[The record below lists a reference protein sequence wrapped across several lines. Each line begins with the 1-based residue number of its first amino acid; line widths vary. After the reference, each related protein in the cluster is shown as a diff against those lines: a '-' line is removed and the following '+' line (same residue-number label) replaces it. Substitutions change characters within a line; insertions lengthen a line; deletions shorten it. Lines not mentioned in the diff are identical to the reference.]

1 MDMARASQGSD
12 ESLVF
17 VPLGGLGEIGMNAA
31 LYGWGSP
38 KRRKWILVDCGV
50 TFAGPEAPGVDLV
63 LPDLSFIEDNAR
75 DLVAII
81 ITHAHEDHFG
91 ALAQL
96 HPKLRAPVWCTPFA
110 AGLLATRK
118 LSERGAPNIPLNV
131 AVPGV
136 PYEFGPFGVEFIKVA
151 HSIPESCALAIRT
164 PAGLLV
170 HSGDWKIDPNPPLG
184 WVTDEARFRALG
196 AEGVLA
202 LISDSTNVMRDGVS
216 PSEAEVGATLTELIR
231 TAPARVAVTTFASN
245 VARIKSIA
253 EAAFANRRE
262 VVLVGRAME
271 RVVEVARD
279 LGMLDG
285 LPDFRT
291 ADTYGYLPRDKVVAI
306 LTGSQGEPRAAL
318 SRIAEDDHPEI
329 ALAAGDRVIFSSR
342 TIPGNEKAVGR
353 ILNALARD
361 GVEIITDRTHLVHVS
376 GHPRQGEM
384 RELYGWLKPQIA
396 IPAHGEDLHLAEHA
410 KFATAQGVPQVLVA
424 RNGDMVEISREGAR
438 KIDHVTAGRVYLDGE
453 LQVNARETMM
463 AERRKLGFA
472 GMVSVAVA
480 VDERGQLAGDPEI
493 ALMGL
498 PPRARDGVPFE
509 DIAAAAV
516 EQLLRTTPKARM
528 RDPDGLEDAIVRAV
542 RAAIA
547 AQWGKKPAV
556 HALVI
561 EV

>member
-1 MDMARASQGSD
+1 MANALKTGE

-31 LYGWGSP
+31 LYGWGPP

-50 TFAGPEAPGVDLV
+50 TFAGPEAPGVDLI
-63 LPDLSFIEDNAR
+63 LPDLGFIEDNVR
-75 DLVAII
+75 DLIAII
-81 ITHAHEDHFG
+81 ITHAHEDHIG
-91 ALAQL
+91 ALAQAW
-96 HPKLRAPVWCTPFA
+96 PKLRAPVWCTPFA

-164 PAGLLV
+164 PAGLVV

-184 WVTDEARFRALG
+184 WLTDEARFRALG
-196 AEGVLA
+196 EEGVLA

-216 PSEAEVGATLTELIR
+216 PSEADVAAALKDLIR
-231 TAPARVAVTTFASN
+231 TAPGRVAVTTFASN
-245 VARIKSIA
+245 VARIKSVA
-253 EAAFANRRE
+253 EAAYACHRE
-262 VVLVGRAME
+262 VVVVGRAMD
-271 RVVEVARD
+271 RVIQVAREQ
-279 LGMLDG
+279 GMLDG
-285 LPDFRT
+285 LPEFRS
-291 ADTYGYLPRDKVVAI
+291 AETYGYLPRDKVVAV

-318 SRIAEDDHPEI
+318 SRIADDDHPEI
-329 ALAAGDRVIFSSR
+329 ALAPGDRVIFSSR

-353 ILNALARD
+353 ILNTLARD

-384 RELYGWLKPQIA
+384 RELYAWVKPRIA
-396 IPAHGEDLHLAEHA
+396 IPAHGENLHLAEHA
-410 KFATAQGVPQVLVA
+410 AFAKAQGVAEVLVA
-424 RNGDMVEISREGAR
+424 RNGDVVEIGGDGAR

-453 LQVNARETMM
+453 LQVNALETTIP
-463 AERRKLGFA
+463 ERRKLSFA
-472 GMVSVAVA
+472 GIVSVAVA

-498 PPRARDGVPFE
+498 PPKARDGVPFE
-509 DIAAAAV
+509 DIVASAV
-516 EQLLRTTPKARM
+516 EQLLNNMPKARM

-542 RAAIA
+542 RAAVA
-547 AQWGKKPAV
+547 GQWGKKPVV
-556 HALVI
+556 HALVV